1 MKQFTRLN
9 AARSVTPGFEER
21 RTDGSHMAN
30 IKKTEKWTFSL
41 TLLVAITGAT
51 LLGGMYGNS
60 IFGAPTPSEL
70 HKRMKEYTDLL
81 NAVTA
86 NAPEDIGSDKFVYA
100 SVDGMLRTLDPH
112 SSFLEPKEYSDMQDR
127 QKGSFYGLG
136 ILVTKRNE
144 RVTVITPLEGTP
156 ASRLGIRAGDI
167 ISEVEGA
174 NTDDLSLDE
183 VVKRLKGPKGTT
195 VHIKIERVG
204 IKEPIPLT
212 IVRAAIPT
220 NSISNVLM
228 IRPGVGYIRVKDF
241 TGTTVREL
249 GESMDKL
256 REQGMQ
262 KLVLDLRGN
271 PGGLLD
277 AAVGMSDMFLDKG
290 QMVVYTKGRTPDS
303 AQEYLA
309 PGKHEKFEM
318 PVVVL
323 VNRGSASASEIV
335 AGAIQDHDR
344 GLVVGETTWGKG
356 LVQSVYTL
364 QYGAG
369 LALTTSKYFTPAGR
383 NIQRDFS
390 SFYDYYV
397 IDDESETTPEVPL
410 EQRKQY
416 RTDTGRIVYG
426 GGGITPD
433 VMVKNPQLSRT
444 TQLLEVRSAIFN
456 YAVEYAAKHPEL
468 TKELA
473 ISPAMVEEFV
483 RYAASKDVAPE
494 PDIREALKTEAD
506 RNYVERALKAEI
518 VAAKY
523 GFDASYPFRL
533 QGDAVVEK
541 AIELFPDAQKLATLA
556 ANMRGKTD
564 ASGEA
569 SAGTR
574 AAQANPKT
582 R

>member
-1 MKQFTRLN
+1 
-9 AARSVTPGFEER
+9 
-21 RTDGSHMAN
+21 MAN
-30 IKKTEKWTFSL
+30 VKKTDKWTFSL
-41 TLLVAITGAT
+41 TLLVAMTGAT
-51 LLGGMYGNS
+51 LFGGFYGNRV
-60 IFGAPTPSEL
+60 FGAPMQSEIN
-70 HKRMKEYTDLL
+70 KRFKEYTDLL
-81 NAVTA
+81 EAVTA
-86 NAPEDIGSDKFVYA
+86 NSPEDIGSDKFVYA

-127 QKGSFYGLG
+127 QKGTFYGLG

-167 ISEVEGA
+167 ISEVEGT
-174 NTDDLSLDE
+174 NTDDLTLDE

-220 NSISNVLM
+220 NSISNTLM
-228 IRPGVGYIRVKDF
+228 LRPGVGYIRVKDF
-241 TGTTVREL
+241 TSTTVREL
-249 GESMDKL
+249 DESIAKL
-256 REQGMQ
+256 QEQGMQ
-262 KLVLDLRGN
+262 KLILDLRGN

-277 AAVGMSDMFLDKG
+277 AAVGMSDHFLDKG
-290 QMVVYTKGRTPDS
+290 QMIVYTKGRTPDS

-309 PGKHEKFEM
+309 PGKHEKFELPM
-318 PVVVL
+318 VVL

-344 GLVVGETTWGKG
+344 GLVVGETSWGKG

-369 LALTTSKYFTPAGR
+369 LALTTSKYYTPSGR

-397 IDDESETTPEVPL
+397 VDEDTESGPEVPV
-410 EQRKQY
+410 EQRKQF
-416 RTDTGRIVYG
+416 RTDTGRVVFG

-433 VMVKNPQLSRT
+433 VMIKNPTLSRT

-468 TKELA
+468 TRELA
-473 ISPAMVEEFV
+473 ISPAMVEEFM
-483 RYAASKDVAPE
+483 RYAADKDVAPE
-494 PDIREALKTEAD
+494 ADIREAMKTQVD

-518 VAAKY
+518 VAAKF

-541 AIELFPDAQKLATLA
+541 ALEVFPEAQKLATMA
-556 ANMRGKTD
+556 ANQRGKSD
-564 ASGEA
+564 AGTA
-569 SAGTR
+569 NDAGTR